1 MGTPVSGAVVEF
13 VVADSNGSSTVQAV
27 TDGEGIARAVLPAEA
42 AGVSG
47 GSSTVSA
54 LTPDGRAMG
63 AKGTVAL
70 SSAEANIAWQ

>member
-1 MGTPVSGAVVEF
+1 MGAPVSGAVVEF
-13 VVADSNGSSTVQAV
+13 VVADGNGSSTAQAV

-47 GSSTVSA
+47 SSSTVSA
-54 LTPDGRAMG
+54 LTPDGKAMG

-70 SSAEANIAWQ
+70 SSAEVGITWQ